1 LHKEI
6 SFNYFNKT
14 LAGFRAMA
22 ENADTLDPKPLT
34 AFFSGVVHATLNVN
48 HQIYISKEFEYELE
62 LEQGKAEAY
71 SMFAFLPPQSDI
83 AFLYTRNAWQRYR
96 SAFIERQSSDGESDD
111 ALIQRAVQRID
122 VCAVPVL
129 LDSTG
134 RFTVRKSIREHLG
147 LTGRSDRQIALVGGG
162 RLIRLMTP
170 KTYDERI
177 ARKDDEVDALITD
190 SLPFF
195 GDGYVIDS
203 ERH

>member
-1 LHKEI
+1 
-6 SFNYFNKT
+6 
-14 LAGFRAMA
+14 M
-22 ENADTLDPKPLT
+22 NAAADNSNPLPLI
-34 AFFSGVVHATLNVN
+34 AYFSGVVHATLNVN
-48 HQIYISKEFEYELE
+48 HQIYISKEFEFELE
-62 LEQGKAEAY
+62 LEQGKSEAY

-96 SAFIERQSSDGESDD
+96 SAFIERQSADSDNDD
-111 ALIQRAVQRID
+111 ALTQRAIQRID
-122 VCAVPVL
+122 TCAVPVL

-147 LTGRSDRQIALVGGG
+147 LTGRSDRQIALVGNG
-162 RLIRLMTP
+162 RVIRLMTP

-177 ARKDDEVDALITD
+177 ARKDDELDALITD

-195 GDGYVIDS
+195 GDGYAIDS